1 MPRAKSIA
9 ARRSDRT
16 REKNSVCFCLCCFFF
31 ERGKV
36 QALGIS
42 LLRRDRDQLS
52 SIFARAENFS
62 LRYCTH
68 SIYIQFSLDGSYSSQ
83 KAKASSSKNRPEKRS
98 FEVKRREKKEI
109 FQPTDKY
116 TTDYMKMKRNICMSQ
131 VSLFARTAAYAAA
144 ALAMV
149 FACLALVVCARLW
162 AQFDRGK
169 L

>member
-9 ARRSDRT
+9 ARRSNRT
-16 REKNSVCFCLCCFFF
+16 REKNSVCFCLCCFFSNEEKSKHLEF
-31 ERGKV
+31 PYWEETATSSAPFLHEQKTSLF
-36 QALGIS
+36 AIAHTAYIS
-42 LLRRDRDQLS
+42 NSVWMVHIRAKKQKRAAAKTDRRK
-52 SIFARAENFS
+52 EV
-62 LRYCTH
+62 
-68 SIYIQFSLDGSYSSQ
+68 
-83 KAKASSSKNRPEKRS
+83 SKWREEK
-98 FEVKRREKKEI
+98 KKEI